1 MPALSRPPH
10 RRTTSLLAALVLSA
24 GFAAP
29 AAAEAD
35 KMRIIAQPSL
45 SSLPFMV
52 MQNEGLIEKHL
63 AAAGVDGVDVAWI
76 TVSGGNVSSDVMIS
90 GQAEFAAA
98 GLAAFLPLMART
110 MERDDYAIRG
120 VASYNTIDLALI
132 SRNPDVKTVDDF
144 TDFDRIALPAV
155 GASIQAIAL
164 QMEAAKR
171 HGIENYAML
180 DHLTVSR
187 GHPDAVAAF
196 MSGGEITAHFSSPPY
211 QEDELKLPGAHKVTS
226 IQEIVGGPV
235 TSGLVY
241 TRVKYREENPKSYA
255 AFYDALMEALDL
267 IESDPRKAAEA
278 YIAVSGERRE
288 VEDVMAL
295 LETPALSYGSEPQGT
310 MAIAEFMNE
319 IGTID
324 LDVTGWQDLFFPE
337 IHEAGGS

>member
-1 MPALSRPPH
+1 MPTPSPATRNRAAHLLVALAVS
-10 RRTTSLLAALVLSA
+10 T
-24 GFAAP
+24 GFAAA
-29 AAAEAD
+29 AAAETD

-52 MQNEGLIEKHL
+52 MQNEDLIEKHL
-63 AAAGVDGVDVAWI
+63 AAAGVDGVDIEWLTVA
-76 TVSGGNVSSDVMIS
+76 GGNVSSDIMIS

-110 MERDDYAIRG
+110 MEREDYAIRG
-120 VASYNTIDLALI
+120 VASYNTIDLALV
-132 SRNPDVKTVDDF
+132 SRNPDVETIDDF
-144 TDFDRIALPAV
+144 TESDRIALPAV

-196 MSGGEITAHFSSPPY
+196 MSSGEITAHFSSPPY

-241 TRVKYREENPKSYA
+241 TRVNYREENPKSYR
-255 AFYDALMEALDL
+255 AFYDALMEALEL
-267 IESDPRKAAEA
+267 IEADPRTAAEA

-295 LETPALSYGSEPQGT
+295 LETPALTSGSKPQGT
-310 MAIAEFMNE
+310 MAIANFMNE

-324 LDVTGWQDLFFPE
+324 LEITGWQDLFFPE

>member
-132 SRNPDVKTVDDF
+132 SRNPDVQTVDDF
-144 TDFDRIALPAV
+144 TESDRIALPAV

-196 MSGGEITAHFSSPPY
+196 MSGGEITAHFSSPV
-211 QEDELKLPGAHKVTS
+211 PG
-226 IQEIVGGPV
+226 G
-235 TSGLVY
+235 
-241 TRVKYREENPKSYA
+241 
-255 AFYDALMEALDL
+255 
-267 IESDPRKAAEA
+267 
-278 YIAVSGERRE
+278 
-288 VEDVMAL
+288 
-295 LETPALSYGSEPQGT
+295 
-310 MAIAEFMNE
+310 
-319 IGTID
+319 
-324 LDVTGWQDLFFPE
+324 
-337 IHEAGGS
+337 